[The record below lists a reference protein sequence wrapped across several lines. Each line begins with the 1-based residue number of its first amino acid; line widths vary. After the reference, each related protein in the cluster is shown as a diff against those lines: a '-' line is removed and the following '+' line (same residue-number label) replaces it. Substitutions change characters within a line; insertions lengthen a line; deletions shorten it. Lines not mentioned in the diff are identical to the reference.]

1 MRAANPVGFR
11 VIAAYGRPL
20 RRVDRF
26 VPAGR
31 HLGSEPRRRLRRC
44 HFVATPPGSL
54 YDGPFERQL
63 APAPCPN
70 AAGDCF
76 IGCVH
81 RTGLD
86 VADACVG
93 GALGCIPHG
102 WRRRSRSPASRR
114 GLGCRLRPG
123 KDRGR
128 GSKAAVTIAIARSR
142 GCRLPRRSTM
152 AAGGGSPPRPPPGH
166 HADRMQLFAGRPR
179 AMPPRCSRHR
189 ARSMPTAFAI
199 SREVPAGKTSDRQ
212 KDGAASRGMEARRVS
227 MQAGEGVPG
236 ACRVRDTGRYD
247 VERGAGASVSRNFHP
262 TGVGFR
268 PTARGLRGR

>member
-20 RRVDRF
+20 RRMDRF

-54 YDGPFERQL
+54 YDGSFERQL

-123 KDRGR
+123 RDRGR

-152 AAGGGSPPRPPPGH
+152 AAGGRSPPRPPPGH
-166 HADRMQLFAGRPR
+166 HADWMQLFAGRPR
-179 AMPPRCSRHR
+179 AMPRVAAGIAHVRYLPPSRFLAKSRPGRHR
-189 ARSMPTAFAI
+189 TGRRT
-199 SREVPAGKTSDRQ
+199 
-212 KDGAASRGMEARRVS
+212 GAASRGMEARRVS
-227 MQAGEGVPG
+227 MQAGEGVLG

-268 PTARGLRGR
+268 LTARGLRGR